1 MNLFIWKLLVISAL
15 FSVKMMAQE
24 GSVSI
29 QKSFEIERVL
39 ELKKE
44 LNKDQ
49 SFIKIQ
55 IYSGNRLGAETALE
69 NFKTEFPEQI
79 VEMRYETPNYK
90 IWVGKFRTQLEA
102 DRELRL
108 VKKRFPNAFSLKP
121 KKS

>member
-1 MNLFIWKLLVISAL
+1 MNLFIWKLLVISVL
-15 FSVKMMAQE
+15 FSAKMMAQE
-24 GSVSI
+24 GTVSI

-55 IYSGNRLGAETALE
+55 IYSGIRLGAETALD
-69 NFKTEFPEQI
+69 NFKTDFPEPT
-79 VEMRYETPNYK
+79 VEMTYETPNYK

-102 DRELRL
+102 DRGLRL
-108 VKKRFPNAFSLKP
+108 VRTRFPNAFLVKP
-121 KKS
+121 K